1 MSEKIRLE
9 NDLFLREIVLE
20 SGGIY
25 TSSIYNKVTG
35 REYNKRL
42 EVGEFQLNVNG
53 EQVTSY
59 SKPEVHILDG
69 SVVDVKQIL
78 EPMGHEFTVGNKGS
92 QILKIS
98 LRCEKH
104 NFILRA
110 CYEIYPDL
118 AGYSKWLE
126 VDCLG
131 EDMQLG
137 RMFFEQ
143 LNTCPGDFADSDFF
157 SRQGMVSKAPMFAV
171 YGDDDIIQLHNAK
184 LDEGMY
190 VGNGACGP
198 LRYFM
203 VYPHWGTGISCGY
216 SMNAADFNKFMKKG
230 DTFVSDKA
238 YFLLYQGERKNAA
251 AANAFREMIRRDL
264 PDCPDNGKVMY
275 CTWLPFLKD
284 INEELLLKL
293 VDRAAEF
300 GFNHFVVDD
309 GWFTDNNWEVD
320 HEKFPNGLEVVAEK
334 VHAAGMR
341 FGLWLNIGNDYGQ
354 VGSRPED
361 NASDFHGLV
370 KPFGFSTRGLQTRCF
385 ASKHRDIMA
394 AKLIELAKQY
404 GVDYFKLD
412 FSNVLSPYGIMAY
425 GCHSHDHTY
434 HKDYSDA
441 IFEQYQSMMNMR
453 ETIKTSF
460 PDLIIDFSFEVFGT
474 ERPSIAA
481 LRYSELHH
489 ASNMNTLRPEIMRA
503 DHIRRTIYEY
513 GNLLPNE
520 RLLGSLICLQ
530 NENDV
535 ENLLTAFV
543 GTPLVAG
550 DLTKI
555 SSENADLLK
564 KLVKNL
570 NALVEESPLSEYELL
585 KYKAAGEKEQWDGFA
600 RYAKD
605 GRGMICVFRNDS
617 LESAV
622 NISLSDFP
630 DGEFTLKDMITGEL
644 IKTFSGKELRS
655 GFEIIWQKKFNCR
668 AIIMEK

>member
-1 MSEKIRLE
+1 MTEKIRLE
-9 NDLFLREIVLE
+9 NDLFLREIVYGE
-20 SGGIY
+20 GGIY
-25 TSSIYNKVTG
+25 TSSIYNKVTN

-53 EQVTSY
+53 DQIRSY
-59 SKPEVHILDG
+59 SKPEVHVLDG
-69 SVVDVKQIL
+69 SVVDVKQML
-78 EPMGHEFTVGNKGS
+78 ETDGYEFTAGSKGS

-98 LRCEKH
+98 LRCENH
-104 NFILRA
+104 DFILRV

-118 AGYSKWLE
+118 AGCSKWLE
-126 VDCLG
+126 IDCLG
-131 EDMQLG
+131 KDLHVG
-137 RMFFEQ
+137 KMFFEQ
-143 LNTCPGDFADSDFF
+143 LNTCPGNFADSDFYT
-157 SRQGMVSKAPMFAV
+157 RQGMVSTAPMFAA
-171 YGDDDIIQLHNAK
+171 GEDDIIQLHNVK

-190 VGNGACGP
+190 IGNSACGP

-216 SMNAADFNKFMKKG
+216 NMSSADFNKFMKKG

-238 YFLLYQGERKNAA
+238 YSLLYNGERQNSA

-264 PDCPDNGKVMY
+264 PDCPDNGRVMY
-275 CTWLPFLKD
+275 CTWLPFMKD

-293 VDRAAEF
+293 VERAAEF

-320 HEKFPNGLEVVAEK
+320 HEKFPDGLEVIADK
-334 VHAAGMR
+334 VHAAGMK

-354 VGSRPED
+354 QGSRPED
-361 NASDFHGLV
+361 NSDDFHGNV
-370 KPFGFSTRGLQTRCF
+370 KGFGFSTRGLKTRCF
-385 ASKHRDIMA
+385 ASKHREIMA
-394 AKLIELAKQY
+394 EKLIELARQY

-412 FSNVLSPYGIMAY
+412 FSNIMSPYGMMPY
-425 GCHSHDHTY
+425 GCHSKEHAH
-434 HKDYSDA
+434 HNDYSDA
-441 IFEQYQSMMNMR
+441 VFEQYQSMMFMR
-453 ETIKTSF
+453 ETVKAVF

-489 ASNMNTLRPEIMRA
+489 ASNMNTLHPDLMRA
-503 DHIRRTIYEY
+503 DHIRRTLYEY

-555 SSENADLLK
+555 SQENAKLLK
-564 KLVKNL
+564 NIVENL
-570 NALVEESPLSEYELL
+570 NALVEGSPLNNYELL
-585 KYKAAGEKEQWDGFA
+585 KLKAAGEKEQWDGFA
-600 RYAKD
+600 RYAET
-605 GRGMICVFRNDS
+605 GHGMICVFRNDYPGDT
-617 LESAV
+617 V
-622 NISLSDFP
+622 NVSLSNFP
-630 DGEFTLKDMITGEL
+630 DGQFTLKDMISGEL
-644 IKTFSGKELRS
+644 IRTCSGEELRS
-655 GFEIIWQKKFNCR
+655 DLEISWQKNLSCC
-668 AIIMEK
+668 AIVIDK